1 MKRLLFQRLVWAAL
15 WLTPMIGR
23 AERYLSAAEAQK
35 VCFPKADKF
44 EGQKLKLTVEQRK
57 AIEQKAGVKVRNPE
71 IRYSVAGDGTNIL
84 GVLMFDQVLGKHEL
98 IDYAAA
104 ISPEGK
110 VLQVE
115 LLEYRENYGGEIHNA
130 KWRDQFKGKTTRSS
144 LKLNDDIYNI
154 SGATLSCRNVTDG
167 VRRLLATFELV
178 VRPHLLAAA
187 QLPGAA
193 GKP

>member
-1 MKRLLFQRLVWAAL
+1 
-15 WLTPMIGR
+15 MIGR

-35 VCFPKADKF
+35 VCIPKADKF

-57 AIEQKAGVKVRNPE
+57 VIEQKAGVKVRNPE
-71 IRYSVAGDGTNIL
+71 IRYSVAGDSTNIL

-144 LKLNDDIYNI
+144 LKINDDIYNI

-193 GKP
+193 AKP